1 MPKIN
6 MPTLDAMSEML
17 SESGY
22 EGGDVSK
29 LLDKMKLVSG
39 SRGLSGYMMWLNENR
54 ERIRCEYFGD
64 VELKGREKVTKI
76 AKKGGELWG
85 KMSEEDKCEWNG
97 KARESRGSGV
107 VKAKKEVWTYSCT
120 VEEDE
125 EVPKDMSGPFVGYAL
140 VGKTRVGYG
149 RGKGSF
155 CKFSEALKAA
165 REVEGCVG
173 VTKGEGGYQLRS
185 QERFVK
191 ITKEYFRDHVKS
203 WVFGEKNIEELI
215 ETKKERG
222 KKKVTKILKKVEDD
236 YEKKKK
242 GETEKKEMEVLK
254 KKKEEEMKAKK
265 KEEEMKAKKKEEKMR
280 ELKKKMAELEEEE
293 DDVEEESEIENNDE
307 ESEDEEFEA
316 ETWIFNEE
324 EYLVDPSTNEVYNLE
339 QEIIGKR
346 VEKEGHLILIKNE

>member
-29 LLDKMKLVSG
+29 LLEKMKLVSG
-39 SRGLSGYMMWLNENR
+39 KRGLSGYMMWLNENR
-54 ERIRCEYFGD
+54 DRIRSEYFGD

-85 KMSEEDKCEWNG
+85 KMSEEEKCDWNG
-97 KARESRGSGV
+97 KALESRGSV
-107 VKAKKEVWTYSCT
+107 VGKSKKEVWRYSCK
-120 VEEDE
+120 VEEDMD
-125 EVPKDMSGPFVGYAL
+125 VPEDMSGPFVGYAL
-140 VGKTRVGYG
+140 VGKTSMGYV

-155 CKFSEALKAA
+155 SQFSEAVNAA
-165 REVEGCVG
+165 RCVKGCVG

-242 GETEKKEMEVLK
+242 VETEKKKEMDALK
-254 KKKEEEMKAKK
+254 KK

-307 ESEDEEFEA
+307 ESEDEEFEV